1 MKKTFSKFLATAAAV
16 SMLASA
22 SAVVNADEAIS
33 FNTTTCEHGVIIES
47 VVNGDALETIVVP
60 AEIDGAAVV
69 GVADFAFAD
78 LDALVTI
85 DTMSATNLTA
95 EHVSTVSF
103 TTKASLTDYFVAL
116 FGEDATEE
124 EVLTYGANEVYGD
137 KEAWTA
143 EELADVKT
151 KIAAKAELAG
161 TTIPEDL
168 SDVNALT
175 EAAAVMLQNEEAM
188 NLTQTTSD
196 NLAVWETTV
205 PNDMASI
212 IYDPESPI
220 ASIIDAIPSIAILLG
235 DANLDGKVNVRD
247 AAFIASKLAKA
258 EGDDLTAEADFNEDG
273 KLNVRDAAA
282 IATALAKGEIAQ

>member
-1 MKKTFSKFLATAAAV
+1 
-16 SMLASA
+16 MLASL
-22 SAVVNADEAIS
+22 SAVVNADEATEVAYS
-33 FNTTTCEHGVIIES
+33 FNTSTCEHGLVIEN
-47 VVNGDALETIVVP
+47 VVNGDDVETIVVP
-60 AEIDGAAVV
+60 AEIGGTAVV
-69 GVADFAFAD
+69 GIADFAFAD
-78 LDALVTI
+78 LDGLVTI

-124 EVLTYGANEVYGD
+124 EVLTYVANEVYGD
-137 KEAWTA
+137 KDAWTA

-161 TTIPEDL
+161 AVIPEDL
-168 SDVNALT
+168 TDVSALT
-175 EAAAVMLQNEEAM
+175 EAAAVMLQNEEKL
-188 NLTQTTSD
+188 NLAQTTSD

-212 IYDPESPI
+212 LYDPESPI
-220 ASIIDAIPSIAILLG
+220 ASIIDAIPSLAILLG

-258 EGDDLTAEADFNEDG
+258 EGDDLTIEADFNEDG
-273 KLNVRDAAA
+273 KTNVRDAAA